1 MPARDFR
8 GSRVSVVRL
17 DVFSQKKLHE
27 ALTGAGYDVSLRT
40 VRRWIEGEATPNSA
54 WERAIVQVIGAQQ
67 ETPPQPE
74 WLEGLAGDIARKVIA
89 ELTTSRENEMG
100 RLIDDLEQRL
110 AQRSEAPPVRT
121 DTADQ
126 DG

>member
-1 MPARDFR
+1 MSA
-8 GSRVSVVRL
+8 VRL

-40 VRRWIEGEATPNSA
+40 VRRWIEGEATPNA
-54 WERAIVQVIGAQQ
+54 VWQRAIVQVIGAQQ
-67 ETPPQPE
+67 EKPPEPE
-74 WLEGLAGDIARKVIA
+74 WLEGLADGIARKVIA
-89 ELTTSRENEMG
+89 ELTTSRADEM
-100 RLIDDLEQRL
+100 RLLIDDLEQRL
-110 AQRSEAPPVRT
+110 AQRSEVPPVRT